1 MSKKELLIR
10 ELEQMPEGLIDE
22 ISNYLHYLLVKDKYK
37 QEHALLKIDL
47 SQTAWAQNWDN
58 PDEDEAWKDL

>member
-10 ELEQMPEGLIDE
+10 ELEQIPEGLVDE
-22 ISNYLHYLLVKDKYK
+22 ISNYVHYLLVKDKYK
-37 QEHALLKIDL
+37 QDHAAQKIDL
-47 SQTAWAQNWDN
+47 SKTAWAKNWET